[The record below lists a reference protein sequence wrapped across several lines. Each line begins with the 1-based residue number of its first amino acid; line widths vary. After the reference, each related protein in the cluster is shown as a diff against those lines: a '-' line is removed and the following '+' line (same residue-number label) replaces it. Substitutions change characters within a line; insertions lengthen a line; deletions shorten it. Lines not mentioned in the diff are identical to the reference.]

1 MRKLTFDLVCSRFDL
16 IRISFPR
23 NNHRI
28 ILWRDH
34 FLSLTEHI
42 NSSIFKL
49 DSKFFCNQSCS
60 SYHSNISK
68 HFLLPIPKPWSF
80 NSKDI
85 EHTSNF
91 IQHKRCQSF
100 SIYIFSNDYKIFFSC
115 SSYRFKH
122 SQNLFDRTN
131 LLISNKNIW
140 LFYYCLHSLSI
151 SYQIRTRISLIKLH
165 SRFDLLG
172 KPNRFS
178 FFYSN
183 SSILPNLFK
192 YLRNQ
197 ISNFFI
203 LCRNSSYLS
212 DLFWA
217 INRLCFLMNFMSK
230 DFNCLVKPLSKRKRI
245 HTRSY
250 ISKTLFCHSMSQYYS
265 RCCSISSFF
274 IGLFCGL
281 LDHICS
287 NILWFIFKFDLLCHS
302 YSIISHNRSSKA
314 SFKDYISPL
323 RSHSYFN
330 SICHGLNPWENT
342 FSSIIAKM

>member
-1 MRKLTFDLVCSRFDL
+1 MRKLTFDLVCSCFNL
-16 IRISFPR
+16 IRISFSR

-28 ILWRDH
+28 ILWRDN
-34 FLSLTEHI
+34 FLCLTEHI

-60 SYHSNISK
+60 SYHSNISE
-68 HFLLPIPKPWSF
+68 HFLLPISKSWSF
-80 NSKDI
+80 NSKNI

-91 IQHKRCQSF
+91 IENQRCQSF
-100 SIYIFSNDYKIFFSC
+100 SIYIFSNDYKIFFPC
-115 SSYRFKH
+115 SSYRFQH
-122 SQNLFDRTN
+122 SQNFFDRAN
-131 LLISNKNIW
+131 FLVSNKNIW

-165 SRFDLLG
+165 SRFDFLG
-172 KPNRFS
+172 KSNWFS

-183 SSILPNLFK
+183 SSILPNLFEH
-192 YLRNQ
+192 LRNQ

-250 ISKTLFCHSMSQYYS
+250 ISKSLFCHSMSQYHS
-265 RCCSISSFF
+265 WGCSISSFF
-274 IGLFCGL
+274 ISLFCCL

-287 NILWFIFKFDLLCHS
+287 DILWLIFKFNLLCNS
-302 YSIISHNRSSKA
+302 YPIISHNRTTITSLENNISS
-314 SFKDYISPL
+314 L
-323 RSHSYFN
+323 WTHRYFN
-330 SICHGLNPWENT
+330 SICHSFNSWKNT